1 MDCESH
7 LQDRVKSDSGE
18 HRRGT
23 LLIMADLPEPRFLDD
38 RIAHWASTTPDAEAM
53 DYLDRSWTWAQWDDR
68 VRRLAGAL
76 TERGVRR
83 GDVVAFLDKNHPA
96 CVELTFAAA
105 SLGAANA
112 IINFRLAADEL
123 DYVLN
128 DSGAKVLIVGEEF
141 KPVIDKI
148 RGKLTHV
155 EHVITVKPEGDD
167 EYEAMLG
174 EATPTGR
181 GDDVDPGDVA
191 IIMYSSGTTG
201 RPKGVE
207 LTQANLIAHT
217 VNAHEGFEFD
227 EGDKNMVS
235 MPLFHVG
242 GSSYVQFGIHD
253 GFPSVMTREVDGA
266 ALAGA
271 ILKGANRT
279 FLVPAVLAKVLE
291 SGEDAVKLFSALKT
305 FAYGASPMPLP
316 LLRAALDAWP
326 NTDFMQAYGLTEVC
340 GVISHLLP
348 EAHRAKDH
356 PERLTSAGTLVPNAE
371 MRAVDP
377 DTLEDVPTGEQG
389 ELWFRTPQLMKGY
402 HNKPEATAEAITED
416 GWFRSGDV
424 GRVDDGGYIFVEDR
438 LKDMIISGGENIY
451 SIEVER
457 VLAEHQAVVE
467 VAVIGVPDDK
477 WGEVVKAVVVVEGET
492 SESDLIAFA
501 RERLA
506 AYKCPKSV
514 DITEELPRNPT
525 GKILKKELRRPHWEG
540 RDRSTV

>member
-1 MDCESH
+1 
-7 LQDRVKSDSGE
+7 
-18 HRRGT
+18 
-23 LLIMADLPEPRFLDD
+23 MADLPEPRFLDD
-38 RIAHWASTTPDAEAM
+38 RVAHWARTTPDAEAM
-53 DYLDRSWTWAQWDDR
+53 DYLDRSWTWAQWNDR

-76 TERGVRR
+76 KDRGVRR

-96 CVELTFAAA
+96 CVEMTFAAA
-105 SLGAANA
+105 SLGAATA

-128 DSGAKVLIVGEEF
+128 DSGAKVLIVGTEF
-141 KPVIDKI
+141 APAIDKI
-148 RGKLTHV
+148 RDKLVHV
-155 EHVITVKPEGDD
+155 EHIVSVTPEGDD
-167 EYEAMLG
+167 EYEAMLAA
-174 EATPTGR
+174 ATPTDR
-181 GDDVDPGDVA
+181 SDDVDPGDVA

-207 LTQANLIAHT
+207 LTQANMIAHT

-253 GFPSVMTREVDGA
+253 GVPSVMTRDVDGA

-271 ILKGANRT
+271 IFKGANRT

-305 FAYGASPMPLP
+305 YGYGASPMPLP
-316 LLRAALDAWP
+316 LLRSALKAWP
-326 NTDFMQAYGLTEVC
+326 NTDFIQAYGLTELC
-340 GVISHLLP
+340 GVISHLMP
-348 EAHRAKDH
+348 EAHRAEDH

-371 MRAVDP
+371 VRVVDP
-377 DTLEDVPTGEQG
+377 DTLEDVATGEQG
-389 ELWFRTPQLMKGY
+389 ELWFRSPQLMKGY
-402 HNKPEATAEAITED
+402 HNKPEATAESITDD
-416 GWFRSGDV
+416 GWFRTGDV

-457 VLAEHQAVVE
+457 VLSEHHAVVE
-467 VAVIGVPDDK
+467 VAVIGIPDDK
-477 WGEVVKAVVVVEGET
+477 WGEVVKAVVVVEGEAT
-492 SESDLIAFA
+492 EADLIAFA

-525 GKILKKELRRPHWEG
+525 GKILKKELRKPHWEG
-540 RDRSTV
+540 RDRATV